1 MKRLLVI
8 GYWSLVIGIIGCIG
22 SLHGLADASSLQASA
37 SSYEVPDE
45 EIKAAVAEYLDK
57 MLPLKKDGMT
67 IEDIEVKTK
76 VMLPKKELT
85 PVVVLPKG
93 NKIPGKINLM
103 VNYQDKDWTKTVW
116 VSARVVQSKEVIIA
130 NRALPIKHIIEIR
143 DVRLEKVNVNDITG
157 SAFSDINMLLGM
169 GVKRPVAANSIIKED
184 YVYKPAVIKK
194 GETVDVVVESG
205 AIIVTVKCEARE
217 DGFLGRGIKVGN
229 LSSGKD
235 ITGVVVGAGKVLV
248 RL

>member
-1 MKRLLVI
+1 
-8 GYWSLVIGIIGCIG
+8 
-22 SLHGLADASSLQASA
+22 
-37 SSYEVPDE
+37 
-45 EIKAAVAEYLDK
+45 
-57 MLPLKKDGMT
+57 MT
-67 IEDIEVKTK
+67 IEDIEVKTRA
-76 VMLPKKELT
+76 VLPKKELT

-103 VNYQDKDWTKTVW
+103 VKYQDKDWTKTVW
-116 VSARVVQSKEVIIA
+116 VSARVVKSKDVIIA
-130 NRALPIKHIIEIR
+130 NRVLPIKHIIEMKDI
-143 DVRLEKVNVNDITG
+143 RLEKTDVNNITG
-157 SAFSDINMLLGM
+157 SAFSDMNMLLGM
-169 GVKRPVAANSIIKED
+169 AVKRPITANSVIKED

-217 DGFLGRGIKVGN
+217 DGFLGRGIKGGN